1 MKIIRRFRTF
11 LRGPIGR
18 GTTAAVIVASLYA
31 FSDPTTYLYALE
43 QQRAKEGEIR
53 AIAKKLGVDPE
64 FLLHPEGSR
73 KFDLHSVMAW
83 ANEKLGLAQQSKPAA
98 LQPLDVHDSI
108 SQVKARYALVSADTA
123 EARLAAL
130 VRLSRESSGARG
142 KKKGAIKGEIESAL
156 RLLQK
161 DLLPPLPDGLPAV
174 AQSRHGDAKNAIETL
189 RNLTATTV
197 QSPTAFDDAN
207 IDTTLQQLASA
218 LSGTLD
224 VPKAKA
230 RWTHD
235 PFPLKD
241 AYRTAPKKPGLSLFG
256 TSVGSTST
264 LIPAAT
270 QVPQLT
276 PARMS
281 APQLAVARNAV
292 SSEVSA
298 LAATLQTPAK
308 AFTWGPDR
316 IDWEPYSGVA
326 KGALGTLKESR
337 GNDWD
342 QALLLRD
349 LLVAQNYQAQIEWG
363 KVTIPI
369 ARLMNLAGT
378 EDPLQAAN
386 LFATAGFDGTIQM
399 NGGQPVAVQMTHA
412 WVRAF
417 LPFLPNRGTTAGTPD
432 TWVRLDPSF
441 KRYNYQ
447 PGLAVNAAWSEDDYL
462 QNSPVEAPTDFY
474 SDKLWTSIRNSGIDC
489 KTLGQVPKTGTI
501 RAENFPFIPSTLTAQ
516 IDQTLGLAV
525 DPPASQLQHVQIAVS
540 SKGTPLAAYAF
551 DLASVW
557 GKKVTLTFPP
567 ATADDAAIINSYGG
581 LFNTPAYLIKLQ
593 PVISIDDV
601 PVATGSAVAAG
612 AALDM
617 NLTFDQPNV
626 ATDSTHHDVVAGETH
641 TLAFDAGATPD
652 TLLVARS
659 GRLQTLTDPEAILS
673 EKLLLIG
680 LGYMGGG
687 GGGH

>member
-308 AFTWGPDR
+308 AFTWIHDR

-349 LLVAQNYQAQIEWG
+349 LLVAQNYQAQIFQTG
-363 KVTIPI
+363 SRNFRSAFRTFRLPLQKLPDGDQKFPDGDQKLPVGLHNVPI
-369 ARLMNLAGT
+369 APSETSRRRSEVSRRRSETSRRRSETSRSHSERPQGLPSLPRSTG
-378 EDPLQAAN
+378 
-386 LFATAGFDGTIQM
+386 
-399 NGGQPVAVQMTHA
+399 
-412 WVRAF
+412 VR
-417 LPFLPNRGTTAGTPD
+417 
-432 TWVRLDPSF
+432 
-441 KRYNYQ
+441 
-447 PGLAVNAAWSEDDYL
+447 
-462 QNSPVEAPTDFY
+462 
-474 SDKLWTSIRNSGIDC
+474 
-489 KTLGQVPKTGTI
+489 
-501 RAENFPFIPSTLTAQ
+501 
-516 IDQTLGLAV
+516 
-525 DPPASQLQHVQIAVS
+525 
-540 SKGTPLAAYAF
+540 
-551 DLASVW
+551 
-557 GKKVTLTFPP
+557 
-567 ATADDAAIINSYGG
+567 
-581 LFNTPAYLIKLQ
+581 
-593 PVISIDDV
+593 
-601 PVATGSAVAAG
+601 
-612 AALDM
+612 
-617 NLTFDQPNV
+617 
-626 ATDSTHHDVVAGETH
+626 
-641 TLAFDAGATPD
+641 
-652 TLLVARS
+652 
-659 GRLQTLTDPEAILS
+659 
-673 EKLLLIG
+673 
-680 LGYMGGG
+680 
-687 GGGH
+687 